1 MHQELSYRI
10 PETETQL
17 DIPYYHL
24 FGQVDKQEL
33 KELIPGLLASVSS
46 DIEATLNEPSKNTMQ
61 KVVQLAN
68 AMAVLDAE
76 HFEEL
81 FETVAKQGRSHRATA
96 HERMNRKLFLD
107 LLCYAGTTDAALF
120 IKKLYEQDRVT
131 TTEVKEMIES
141 VPQNLFL
148 VDAKVVEE
156 YLNMFLSEKV
166 QQQRHLAS
174 STGIALGKLINQ
186 ATIKRQQIKGDIH
199 DEQSIRRQQHAQ
211 AELKRN
217 TIRVRRSAPWHQHF
231 RHDLLEQNEVS
242 QVMQVLAK
250 ALKTCTTFHQKV
262 TLIETLAHT
271 GTAEALAILAPYVR
285 DEILNEEMPGYPVEN
300 DNEISQER
308 NFIRQVCIYALT
320 HIAPAN
326 TPQVRALMLPI
337 FQNKN
342 EPYEVRIAAFT
353 VLLGCNPGK
362 YVLERIS
369 TEMHHETNRQVKS
382 FVISSLETI
391 ANFTEPSTRQLA
403 EDVRFALGFAPKDEY
418 GMYYSKMVGESYYDE
433 SKQYG
438 MNIMAEWVSSNVSKI
453 PRSGYLAVRETDGPT
468 QEIPIEVGY
477 NVKGLDSIIERLTS
491 SNGIINDVLQS
502 FSSYGKDRRLL
513 KRKAGSAQETLQA
526 LKEKLDLTVR
536 TEEEPKATVFFKL
549 FEQTSYYAFDRQY
562 VQQLLDSAEDSIKD
576 IIGQLSKG
584 QQYHYIKLVLPKQL
598 YKVVSSEIGLPIVVT
613 QRYPTIVSVKI
624 NEAKVEFVNRQ
635 QSEQEQDRSSSESST
650 SSGSSSFP
658 QGVNFTA
665 QIEPSIHHSSY
676 YFIFALTPINT
687 EAIGAHISRE
697 SRVAV
702 PVDLSVS
709 YWHPTKQLSWS
720 ITPKVPQE
728 IYHHQTEAK
737 TFINKA
743 KIAGSPEREWLSET
757 STTIRTQPI
766 PFKYEKQY
774 GKQELGIGLN
784 VKVTTESANRFS
796 QPWYKSETAEKYG
809 YLAGLIELWNNDE
822 MTPCSVH
829 LMLDADEQN
838 PVTGLEMAIRYKK
851 LNLAERLESEENY
864 DNDEYQQENDNQE
877 YFARNRQQMLWNK
890 RNQNEKIG
898 KWSTSKEMKQSIKNM
913 IQKWNKVASGSEYSV
928 SDKTDIEAHCVEVK
942 AQTQSAKA
950 TSFAAKFLLAHTYDL
965 KNYWTNVR
973 AVAKS
978 LETESETKESQKNVC
993 FDSYVAFPKQPS
1005 EFYYEPIANQEMKAS
1020 IKAQLNFGHDCQTGS
1035 RVQISGHMETGEEK
1049 VISERDLESTQET
1062 RGPAQKDW
1070 FYQQCQIDRA
1080 DGKTASSACQ
1090 RALVEDSYFKQLTLD
1105 IEYDDIPDEVFNL
1118 TNKLA
1123 TAAKVAYY
1131 SHLDEN
1137 QMVENEAGKMKV
1149 TVQYSTRFANAPM
1162 VNVDFKTHKQNVCFE
1177 KVYTP
1182 YFRPVSCLII

>member
-1 MHQELSYRI
+1 
-10 PETETQL
+10 
-17 DIPYYHL
+17 
-24 FGQVDKQEL
+24 
-33 KELIPGLLASVSS
+33 
-46 DIEATLNEPSKNTMQ
+46 
-61 KVVQLAN
+61 
-68 AMAVLDAE
+68 MAVLDAE

-81 FETVAKQGRSHRATA
+81 FERVAKQGRSHRATA
-96 HERMNRKLFLD
+96 HEQMNRKLFLD

-131 TTEVKEMIES
+131 TSEAKEMIES

-242 QVMQVLAK
+242 QVLQVLAK

-271 GTAEALAILAPYVR
+271 GTAEALAILAPYVQ
-285 DEILNEEMPGYPVEN
+285 DKVSNEEMPGYPIEN
-300 DNEISQER
+300 ESEVSQER

-320 HIAPAN
+320 HIASAN
-326 TPQVRALMLPI
+326 SPQVRALMLPI

-369 TEMHHETNRQVKS
+369 TEMHHENNRQVKS
-382 FVISSLETI
+382 FVISSLETM

-403 EDVRFALGFAPKDEY
+403 EDARFALGFAPKDES
-418 GMYYSKMVGESYYDE
+418 GIYYSKMFGQSYYDE

-438 MNIMAEWVSSNVSKI
+438 MNIMAEWVSSNVSKF

-468 QEIPIEVGY
+468 QEIPIELGY

-502 FSSYGKDRRLL
+502 FNSYGKDRRLM
-513 KRKAGSAQETLQA
+513 KRKAGSAQETWRT

-549 FEQTSYYAFDRQY
+549 FEKTSYFAFDRQY

-576 IIGQLSKG
+576 IIGQLTQG
-584 QQYHYIKLVLPKQL
+584 QQYHYIKLVLPKQM
-598 YKVVSSEIGLPIVVT
+598 YKVVSSEIGLPIVIT

-624 NEAKVEFVNRQ
+624 NEAKVEFVKRQ
-635 QSEQEQDRSSSESST
+635 RSEQEQDRTSSSSSD
-650 SSGSSSFP
+650 SSSFP

-676 YFIFALTPINT
+676 YFIFALTPITT
-687 EAIGAHISRE
+687 EAIGAHICRE
-697 SRVAV
+697 SRVAI
-702 PVDLSVS
+702 PLDLSVS
-709 YWHPTKQLSWS
+709 YLNTNKQLSWS
-720 ITPKVPQE
+720 ITPRVPQE
-728 IYHHQTEAK
+728 IYHHQTQIK
-737 TFINKA
+737 TFIAKA
-743 KIAGSPEREWLSET
+743 KIAGSPDREWLSET
-757 STTIRTQPI
+757 SSSIRTQSV

-774 GKQELGIGLN
+774 GKRELGIGLN
-784 VKVTTESANRFS
+784 VKVTTESAKRFS
-796 QPWYKSETAEKYG
+796 QPLFKSETAEKYG
-809 YLAGLIELWNNDE
+809 YLAGLVELWNNDE

-829 LMLDADEQN
+829 LMLEADEQN

-851 LNLAERLESEENY
+851 LHLAENLEDSEESTTFE
-864 DNDEYQQENDNQE
+864 DDEYQRETDDQEN
-877 YFARNRQQMLWNK
+877 FVRNRQQKMWK
-890 RNQNEKIG
+890 RNEKMS
-898 KWSTSKEMKQSIKNM
+898 KWSSLKELKQSIKNM
-913 IQKWNKVASGSEYSV
+913 VHKWNKDVSDSVHSV
-928 SDKTDIEAHCVEVK
+928 SDKIDLKAHCIEIK
-942 AQTQSAKA
+942 ARTQSAEAKNIA
-950 TSFAAKFLLAHTYDL
+950 VKFLLAHTYDS
-965 KNYWTNVR
+965 KHYWTKVR
-973 AVAKS
+973 AVAES
-978 LETESETKESQKNVC
+978 QETESDETKESQKNLC
-993 FDSYVAFPKQPS
+993 FDS
-1005 EFYYEPIANQEMKAS
+1005 
-1020 IKAQLNFGHDCQTGS
+1020 
-1035 RVQISGHMETGEEK
+1035 
-1049 VISERDLESTQET
+1049 
-1062 RGPAQKDW
+1062 
-1070 FYQQCQIDRA
+1070 
-1080 DGKTASSACQ
+1080 
-1090 RALVEDSYFKQLTLD
+1090 
-1105 IEYDDIPDEVFNL
+1105 
-1118 TNKLA
+1118 
-1123 TAAKVAYY
+1123 
-1131 SHLDEN
+1131 
-1137 QMVENEAGKMKV
+1137 
-1149 TVQYSTRFANAPM
+1149 
-1162 VNVDFKTHKQNVCFE
+1162 
-1177 KVYTP
+1177 
-1182 YFRPVSCLII
+1182 